1 MKTFADDL
9 SFAHND
15 ATHHGIGAGEA
26 GAFAGQR
33 QRVLHETDVVCVHDL
48 VEKRVG
54 VGFRVEGNHVVD
66 LLAGANEADGQAQ
79 FARDGDNDAALGRA
93 IEFRENDSGDANR
106 GSEFARLSKTVLA
119 RVASR
124 TSKTSCGA
132 PGITF
137 AAVRFI
143 FSSSAMRFD
152 LVCRRPAV
160 STITTSEERALAAAT
175 AS

>member
-15 ATHHGIGAGEA
+15 ATTMDWAGEA

-66 LLAGANEADGQAQ
+66 LLAGATKRMGKPVR
-79 FARDGDNDAALGRA
+79 AR
-93 IEFRENDSGDANR
+93 
-106 GSEFARLSKTVLA
+106 
-119 RVASR
+119 
-124 TSKTSCGA
+124 
-132 PGITF
+132 
-137 AAVRFI
+137 
-143 FSSSAMRFD
+143 
-152 LVCRRPAV
+152 
-160 STITTSEERALAAAT
+160 
-175 AS
+175 